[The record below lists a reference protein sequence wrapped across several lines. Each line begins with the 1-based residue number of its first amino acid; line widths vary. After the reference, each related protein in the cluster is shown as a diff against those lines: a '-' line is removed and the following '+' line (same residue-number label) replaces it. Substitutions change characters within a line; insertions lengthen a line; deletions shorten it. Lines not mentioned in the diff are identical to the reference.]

1 MTGGNMTGLN
11 LNCRNL
17 ACNKLNLNLVI
28 AVVTSNWLWA
38 WNNAKWKKG
47 WVNTFWRENLH
58 LQFPPEWLLN
68 KKKTCQKFS
77 CPSLHHGSAF
87 EVLLFEIIS
96 NIWHVFLFLVIYLQ
110 EFYSF
115 KTETVYFT
123 DFTYCIVG
131 YFSNS
136 TSAINEGPLYC

>member
-47 WVNTFWRENLH
+47 WVNTFWRKNLH

-68 KKKTCQKFS
+68 KKKHVRNSVVPPCITVQPSKS
-77 CPSLHHGSAF
+77 CCLKLSVIFDMFFFFWWFIHRFHLLHRGLFF
-87 EVLLFEIIS
+87 EFNLCDKWGTTVLLEV
-96 NIWHVFLFLVIYLQ
+96 HH
-110 EFYSF
+110 
-115 KTETVYFT
+115 
-123 DFTYCIVG
+123 
-131 YFSNS
+131 
-136 TSAINEGPLYC
+136 

>member
-68 KKKTCQKFS
+68 KKKHVRNSVVPPCITVQPSKSCCLKLSVIFDMFFFFWWFIYRSFTVSKQK
-77 CPSLHHGSAF
+77 
-87 EVLLFEIIS
+87 
-96 NIWHVFLFLVIYLQ
+96 Q
-110 EFYSF
+110 
-115 KTETVYFT
+115 
-123 DFTYCIVG
+123 
-131 YFSNS
+131 S
-136 TSAINEGPLYC
+136 TSQISPTASWVIFRIQPLR